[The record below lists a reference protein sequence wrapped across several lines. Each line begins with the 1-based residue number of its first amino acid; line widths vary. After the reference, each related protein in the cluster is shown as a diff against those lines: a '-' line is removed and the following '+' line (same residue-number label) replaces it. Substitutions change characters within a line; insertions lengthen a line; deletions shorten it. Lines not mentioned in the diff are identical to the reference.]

1 MSLDIKKKF
10 SACSDRI
17 KCIDQHLTEP
27 WILCSLYNGRVII
40 YNTQTEAIVK
50 EWEVTEYPSMLV
62 VSSRFSVLSSHR

>member
-10 SACSDRI
+10 SEVSDRV

-50 EWEVTEYPSMLV
+50 EWEVTEYPGRININLISLLLLNV
-62 VSSRFSVLSSHR
+62 